1 MEILDKNFEIL
12 SNFESKLHHYSS
24 DTPCKYKI
32 ILPDL
37 EEKPLEQI
45 LEETI
50 VTVATLSLLSVASS
64 KSSW

>member
-1 MEILDKNFEIL
+1 MEIFDKNFDIL
-12 SNFESKLHHYSS
+12 SNFESKLHHYLS

-45 LEETI
+45 HEGTI